1 MRLLH
6 TMLRVGDLQKSIQF
20 YTEIFGMKLLRQSD
34 NKEYEYTLAFLG
46 YGDED
51 SNTVIELT
59 YNWGKQEYDHEIREM
74 YKDKQIDVNNHEANY
89 AFIQDFVVTHIDGIK
104 LKKGNNSFECP
115 TCRAKY

>member
-1 MRLLH
+1 MSVL
-6 TMLRVGDLQKSIQF
+6 DWFK
-20 YTEIFGMKLLRQSD
+20 KW
-34 NKEYEYTLAFLG
+34 NKEDEKLPVP
-46 YGDED
+46 YGVCP
-51 SNTVIELT
+51 NC
-59 YNWGKQEYDHEIREM
+59 WGKQEYDHEIREM